1 MLTKVTLII
10 PAYFANK
17 ELVDMTLNCIRSNTE
32 DVQLLLIADNQPYT
46 VNVNN
51 ALRAS
56 TGDFIV
62 IGNNDITFPEKW
74 LTELLRPLHEGFDIS
89 TCWSSNQP
97 YKLENKIENDAK
109 FDCLWAMKRE
119 VYETLGELDTQFKG
133 YFSDTDYRRR
143 ALNTGFKIGKN
154 CNLVVEHKSK
164 ATYKDT
170 DPKDTE
176 YERSMR
182 LYEAKWGFVE

>member
-1 MLTKVTLII
+1 MPTKVSLII

-17 ELVDMTLNCIRSNTE
+17 ELLDMTLNCVRSNTE

-46 VNVNN
+46 INVNN

-74 LTELLRPLHEGFDIS
+74 LTELLRPLQEGFDIA

-97 YKLENKIENDAK
+97 YKLEDKIENDAK
-109 FDCLWAMKRE
+109 FDCLWAMKQE
-119 VYETLGELDTQFKG
+119 VYKTLGGLDTQFKG

-143 ALNTGFKIGKN
+143 ALNAGFKIGKN

-164 ATYKDT
+164 ATYKNT

-176 YERSMR
+176 YGRSMR